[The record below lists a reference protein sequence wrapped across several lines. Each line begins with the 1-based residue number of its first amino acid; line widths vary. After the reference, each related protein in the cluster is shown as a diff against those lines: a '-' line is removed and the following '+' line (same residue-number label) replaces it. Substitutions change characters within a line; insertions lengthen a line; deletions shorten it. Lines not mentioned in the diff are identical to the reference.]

1 MGCPVLCVLPLACL
15 NRWID
20 LKAELWTEIVEC
32 TKAAQGQPS
41 GERGERR
48 SGQRAGPLAARAWHA
63 VAISGPFVC
72 CEKVQKDQINYA
84 RKNFSDAKESQASA
98 TSHDSRPAPQRPA
111 TLLNLLLLR
120 PWRRAKLLHTP
131 TASIPL
137 LALREERRVGVVILA
152 VLGDALVVLPQ
163 RGAPVPVGRV
173 GREHVDHGVVPA
185 DAAELGGVG
194 ELL

>member
-1 MGCPVLCVLPLACL
+1 MIP
-15 NRWID
+15 
-20 LKAELWTEIVEC
+20 
-32 TKAAQGQPS
+32 AQR

-137 LALREERRVGVVILA
+137 LALLNPRLNIL
-152 VLGDALVVLPQ
+152 LNPLLNLLLSPFLNPPLNPQ
-163 RGAPVPVGRV
+163 
-173 GREHVDHGVVPA
+173 
-185 DAAELGGVG
+185 
-194 ELL
+194 